1 MAMVRSFRAPRAGAG
16 ESRLYRSFRGVVA
29 VLLGVTLVAAG
40 APLAA
45 VAAPVYQITT
55 RWVSPVPAQLTPGQV
70 VTAEWRVSVNDDAP
84 APSNDPVDNV
94 TAVLTATDGYFSAI
108 PDACLTTGVSP
119 ASALSVS
126 NTVLTC
132 NLGTHN
138 MGTAVVVQTPI
149 IADGSTGDA
158 VTASGVIGGAS
169 ASLPLIPIV
178 TPFKMDINW
187 TNPSAT
193 QTNAGAST
201 DLQFEWTLNLFKGSP
216 AGPNSVSYTIDIVP
230 NPGAA
235 STPLGCVPFSTPG
248 AGSGHPWSGGSH
260 PATQMANSVGCT
272 LTATATPNRYTLT
285 LSGINYAPANI
296 PTLDSAGRPLPTDRN
311 AIASGA
317 VVFRVPTPGSGSVTL
332 QSSAPT
338 YTAAGLPGVTVQD
351 DASNNSATKA
361 FTTPGG
367 WSSAFLPQSVGSSVG
382 AWTGQIQT
390 FGGAQITIQQHWLMH
405 SGQPPATVM
414 QACSV
419 YDPRW
424 MAFNSTVTRA
434 VGTGQVV
441 NFGTLWYYT
450 GSLAAVNPASPS
462 YNPEAL
468 AMNCDQDP
476 GGWSTTPPANL
487 STVKATKLV
496 FTAAETAAYPSASG
510 GFAHY
515 SLVTL
520 SSPSVPAGTDIWKF
534 DSVKIGAAGWSYD
547 PVNLISPTP
556 GLRYSGVN
564 AFRDVVRIASVSPFL
579 EKSADRSSARP
590 GDTATFTLSY
600 AANGGPGAPATVDGY
615 VITDTLPVGLTYVP
629 GSATPAPSVATNG
642 SGQQV
647 LTWTLNGV
655 TTNQTHALTY
665 QTLVG
670 SNVTPGQTLQNA
682 ASAAVGGQSFG
693 PARSSLTVPTSGFT
707 SIGKSADI
715 AYIPNVNGDGVGAG
729 SWTVTLRSS
738 DPLAQAF
745 TDTIDILPYNG
756 DGRGTSF
763 TGDYDLTGVV
773 AGAGATVYY
782 TAASPATLSDDPGVA
797 SNGSA
802 GSVVGNTVGWSTTMP
817 ANPTA
822 VRVIGPALAPGA
834 TQQFTLQ
841 IETDGVEG
849 GDLLVNRAQARTGH
863 TELVMRTSAP
873 ISVANYYSASLKKY
887 VQDAD
892 GVWHDANDVAD
903 YPTFR
908 AGDTAR
914 YRIVVEN
921 TGQGTLTGI
930 VIDDDRF
937 PEGDFTI
944 DELPSGEQEVFE
956 FDATLTAGGSFVNTA
971 CGSADIPD
979 DSQLPPTINCDPAGV
994 EIVNY
999 TTVKSSDPATGST
1012 VHPGDLITYTVTVTQ
1027 SGTVPAAASFS
1038 DDLADVLDDATLNG
1052 PPTASLGTASITD
1065 GVLDWSGTVP
1075 VDGVATITY
1084 AVTVKDSV
1092 PLSEEGDYRLGN
1104 VVTSEGCVDAEDCAT
1119 EHPVADF
1126 RVVKTADPASG
1137 SSVQVGDQVEYTVT
1151 VTQLGTA
1158 PYENA
1163 SLTDDL
1169 SDVLDDATWAGITQQ
1184 PGSGT
1189 ATFATPTLSWSGDLA
1204 DGEVV
1209 TFQYAVDVTAAGD
1222 GRLDNV
1228 VTSDGCWVDTD
1239 CATTHLTG
1247 RYSVVKSS
1255 NPVEGSTVE
1264 PGATVTYTVTVTQ
1277 IGEGHV
1283 ENAAFTDD
1291 LSGVVDDASWV
1302 GDLLAS
1308 SGQASLSG
1316 DTLNWVGDLAV
1327 GQTVTVVYSVLVGDD
1342 GDLTLENVVSSDGCA
1357 TEDDCATEHPIG
1369 TYRTVKTSNP
1379 ASGSD
1384 ITPGD
1389 TIEYTVTVTQDGP
1402 GAVAD
1407 ASFIDDLSLVL
1418 DEATWVGDLTA
1429 SAGTVSFA
1437 SNTVTWNG
1445 PLAVGEVVTVT
1456 YSVVFVGGDDNRIR
1470 NVVSSDGCELLADCV
1485 TTHPGGTYI
1494 VEKASDPDE
1503 GSFVAVG
1510 ETIEYTITVTQIGP
1524 APVDA
1529 SLEDD
1534 LSAVLDDATW
1544 NGDLVASDGV
1554 ADFAGGALT
1563 WSATLQ
1569 PGDVVT
1575 ITYSV
1580 TVTGA
1585 GDTELQNVVT
1595 SDGCISEDSCETS
1608 HVTGDYT
1615 VVKSS
1620 VPGDG
1625 DVQVG
1630 ETIDYTITV
1639 TQSGAG
1645 TVPASLSDDLSDVLD
1660 DATWN
1665 GDLAFTG
1672 GTALFGGT
1680 GINWTGTLAPGAVVQ
1695 ITYSVTVTALGD
1707 GELDNV
1713 VTSDGCESAE
1723 GCDTSHDTGR
1733 YEVVKTSDPASG
1745 STVKAGETIEYTIT
1759 VSHFGVADVPA
1770 SLSDDLTAVL
1780 DDATWNGD
1788 LVASAG
1794 SASFVAPTLTWSGT
1808 LSAGDEVTITYSVDV
1823 TADGDSLLTNVVTS
1837 DGCVSDEDCTT
1848 SHQAG
1853 RYTVSKTSNPVPG
1866 STVQVGDSIVYTVEI
1881 RQEGVA
1887 PLTGVTVTDDLADV
1901 LDDATWNEVGAS
1913 AGSASLTATTLTWS
1927 GDLAVDQ
1934 VVTITYRVTVTAAG
1948 DMTLVNQ
1955 VTPDDAGECIAAP
1968 DQNPDCTTSH
1978 LTGRFEYSKMANPA
1992 HNSDVSVGDEI
2003 TYTVTIE
2010 QVGPGAITSATLV
2023 DDLTDVLD
2031 DATWNDEV
2039 SATSGTPTFA
2049 SPLLTWTGPLSVGAV
2064 VTLTYTVTVT
2074 GDGNTTL
2081 ANVVT
2086 SDHPAGSCVTAS
2098 DGTEDCR
2105 TIHKTGGYVFSKT
2118 SDPGTATE
2126 VVEGSKVT
2134 YTLTITHRGEGAV
2147 TNAQVTDT
2155 LTGVLDDAIWNDDES
2170 ASDGS
2175 VARAG
2180 DVLTW
2185 TGDLAVG
2192 QVVTITYS
2200 VTVNGAGDAALI
2212 NVVES
2217 SDGRSLCDPTAICA
2231 TAHRIVPAPPLAFT
2245 GAELPLGMLVV
2256 ALLGIMTGGVLI
2268 AARQRSR
2275 RFE

>member
-1 MAMVRSFRAPRAGAG
+1 MAMQDSFVAPHSRRSLRGA
-16 ESRLYRSFRGVVA
+16 VA
-29 VLLGVTLVAAG
+29 ALLGITLVAAG
-40 APLAA
+40 APLTA
-45 VAAPVYQITT
+45 VAAPVYQITA
-55 RWVSPVPAQLTPGQV
+55 RWVAPVPAQLSPGQV
-70 VTAEWRVSVNDDAP
+70 VTAEWRVNINDDAP

-94 TAVLTATDGYFSAI
+94 TAVLTATDGRFAAI
-108 PDACLTTGVSP
+108 PDACLTTGVTP
-119 ASALSVS
+119 VSALSVS

-132 NLGTHN
+132 NLGTHD
-138 MGTAVVVQTPI
+138 MGTAVVLQTAI
-149 IADGSTGDA
+149 IAEGSTGDA
-158 VTASGVIGGAS
+158 VTAGGAIGGAS

-193 QTNAGAST
+193 QTNAGSST

-216 AGPNSVSYTIDIVP
+216 AGPSSVSYTIDIVP
-230 NPGAA
+230 NPAA
-235 STPLGCVPFSTPG
+235 GSTPLGCVPFSTPG

-260 PATQMANSVGCT
+260 PAEQMANSVACS
-272 LTATATPNRYTLT
+272 LTATATPNRYTMT

-296 PTLDSAGRPLPTDRN
+296 PTLDSAGRPLPTDRS

-338 YTAAGLPGVTVQD
+338 YTAAGLPGVTAQD
-351 DASNNSATKA
+351 DATNNSATKA

-367 WSSAFLPQSVGSSVG
+367 WSSAFLPQSVGSNVG
-382 AWTGQIQT
+382 AWTGQIRT
-390 FGGAQITIQQHWLMH
+390 FGGAQIAIQQHWLMH

-419 YDPRW
+419 YDTRW
-424 MAFNSTVTRA
+424 MTFDSNISRSVA
-434 VGTGQVV
+434 TGQQV
-441 NFGTLWYYT
+441 NFGTQWYYT
-450 GSLAAVNPASPS
+450 GTSGFVNPASPS
-462 YNPEAL
+462 YNPEAF
-468 AMNCDQDP
+468 AMNCGDQDP
-476 GGWSTTPPANL
+476 GGWTTTPPANL

-496 FTAAETAAYPSASG
+496 FTAAQTAAFPAANG
-510 GFAHY
+510 GFTHF

-520 SSPSVPAGTDIWKF
+520 SPAAPAGTDIWKF
-534 DSVKIGAAGWSYD
+534 DSVKVGAAGWSYD
-547 PVNLISPTP
+547 AVNLISPTP
-556 GLRYSGVN
+556 GLRYAGVN
-564 AFRDVVRIASVSPFL
+564 AFRDVVRIAAVSPYL
-579 EKSADRSSARP
+579 QKAADRSSARP
-590 GDTATFTLSY
+590 GDIATFTLSY
-600 AANGGPGAPATVDGY
+600 AANGGPGSPASVDGY

-629 GSATPAPSVATNG
+629 GSATPAPSVSTNG

-655 TTNQTHALTY
+655 TTNVTHALTY

-670 SNVTPGQTLQNA
+670 SNVTPGQTLMNS
-682 ASAAVGGQSFG
+682 ASATVDGQFFG

-763 TGDYDLTGVV
+763 AGDYDLTGVV

-782 TAASPATLSDDPGVA
+782 TAANPATLSDDPGVA

-802 GSVVGNTVGWSTTMP
+802 GSIVGNTVGWSTTVP

-834 TQQFTLQ
+834 TQQFVVQ
-841 IETDGVEG
+841 IATDGVQG

-873 ISVANYYSASLKKY
+873 ISVANFYSASLKKY
-887 VQDAD
+887 VQDAE

-944 DELPSGEQEVFE
+944 DELPSGEQQVFE
-956 FDATLTAGGSFVNTA
+956 FDGTLTAGGSFVNTA

-999 TTVKSSDPATGST
+999 TTVKSSDPASGST
-1012 VHPGDLITYTVTVTQ
+1012 VSPGDEITYTVTVTQ
-1027 SGTVPAAASFS
+1027 SGTAPAAASFS

-1052 PPTASLGTASITD
+1052 PPTASIGTASITD
-1065 GVLDWSGTVP
+1065 GVLDWSGIVP

-1084 AVTVKDSV
+1084 SVTVKDSL
-1092 PLSEEGDYRLGN
+1092 PLSEDGDYRLGN
-1104 VVTSEGCVDAEDCAT
+1104 VVTSDGCVDAEDCAT

-1126 RVVKTADPASG
+1126 RVVKTADPVSG

-1151 VTQLGTA
+1151 VTQLGEAT
-1158 PYENA
+1158 YENA

-1189 ATFATPTLSWSGDLA
+1189 AIFSDPTLDWSGDLA
-1204 DGEVV
+1204 VGEVV
-1209 TFQYAVDVTAAGD
+1209 TIRYAVDVTAAGD
-1222 GRLDNV
+1222 GLLDNV
-1228 VTSDGCWVDTD
+1228 VTSDGCWVDTE

-1247 RYSVVKSS
+1247 RYTVVKSS

-1264 PGATVTYTVTVTQ
+1264 PGDTVTYTVTVAHT
-1277 IGEGHV
+1277 GEGAV
-1283 ENAAFTDD
+1283 EGAAFTDD
-1291 LSGVVDDASWV
+1291 VSGVLDDASWV

-1316 DTLNWVGDLAV
+1316 ETLSWTGDLAV
-1327 GQTVTVVYSVLVGDD
+1327 GQVVTVTYSVLVGDD
-1342 GDLTLENVVSSDGCA
+1342 GDLTLENVVTSDGCA

-1369 TYRTVKTSNP
+1369 TYRTVKSSNP
-1379 ASGSD
+1379 VSGSD

-1389 TIEYTVTVTQDGP
+1389 TIEYTVTVTQEGT

-1407 ASFIDDLSLVL
+1407 ASFTDDLSQVL
-1418 DEATWVGDLTA
+1418 DESTWVGDLTA

-1437 SNTVTWNG
+1437 GDTVTWNG
-1445 PLAVGEVVTVT
+1445 PLAVGDVVTVT
-1456 YSVVFVGGDDNRIR
+1456 YSVAFNGGDDNRIR
-1470 NVVSSDGCELLADCV
+1470 NVVTSDGCELLADCV

-1494 VEKASDPDE
+1494 VEKASNPDE
-1503 GSFVAVG
+1503 GSFVAEG
-1510 ETIEYTITVTQIGP
+1510 GTIEYTITVTQIGP

-1534 LSAVLDDATW
+1534 LAAVLDDATW

-1554 ADFAGGALT
+1554 AGFAADTLT

-1580 TVTGA
+1580 TVTGD
-1585 GDTELQNVVT
+1585 GDTDLQNVVT
-1595 SDGCISEDSCETS
+1595 SDGCITDDSCETN

-1620 VPGDG
+1620 IPGDG

-1630 ETIDYTITV
+1630 DTIDYTITV

-1645 TVPASLSDDLSDVLD
+1645 TVPASLWDDLSDVLD

-1672 GTALFGGT
+1672 GTAFFGGSD
-1680 GINWTGTLAPGAVVQ
+1680 INWTGSLAPGAVVQ

-1707 GELDNV
+1707 GEIDNV
-1713 VTSDGCESAE
+1713 VTSEGCETAAD
-1723 GCDTSHDTGR
+1723 CDTSHDTGR

-1745 STVKAGETIEYTIT
+1745 STVKAGESIEYTVT
-1759 VSHFGVADVPA
+1759 VTHVGVADVPA
-1770 SLSDDLTAVL
+1770 SLTDDLTAVL

-1788 LVASAG
+1788 LAASAG
-1794 SASFVAPTLTWSGT
+1794 TASFATPTLTWSGT
-1808 LSAGDEVTITYSVDV
+1808 LSQGDVVTITYSVDV

-1837 DGCVSDEDCTT
+1837 DGCASDEDCTT

-1853 RYTVSKTSNPVPG
+1853 RYTVSKTSTPAPG
-1866 STVQVGDSIVYTVEI
+1866 STVQVGDSVVYTVEI
-1881 RQEGVA
+1881 RQEGA
-1887 PLTGVTVTDDLADV
+1887 AALTGVVVTDDLSDV

-1913 AGSASLTATTLTWS
+1913 AGVASLAATTLTWT

-1948 DMTLVNQ
+1948 DMTLLNQ
-1955 VTPDDAGECIAAP
+1955 VTPDEAGECIAAP
-1968 DQNPDCTTSH
+1968 DQNPDCTTTH
-1978 LTGRFEYSKMANPA
+1978 LTGRFEFSKMADPV

-2010 QVGPGAITSATLV
+2010 QIGPGAITSATLV

-2031 DATWNDEV
+2031 DATWNNELIA
-2039 SATSGTPTFA
+2039 SSGTPSFA
-2049 SPLLTWTGPLSVGAV
+2049 APTLTWVGPLSVGAV
-2064 VTLTYTVTVT
+2064 VTITYTVTVT

-2086 SDHPAGSCVTAS
+2086 SDHPAGSCVTAT

-2118 SDPGTATE
+2118 SDPGSATE
-2126 VVEGSKVT
+2126 VVEGSRVT

-2147 TNAQVTDT
+2147 TDAWVTDT
-2155 LTGVLDDAIWNDDES
+2155 LSGVLDDATWNGDET
-2170 ASDGS
+2170 ATDGS
-2175 VARAG
+2175 VERAG
-2180 DVLTW
+2180 EVLNW

-2192 QVVTITYS
+2192 QIVTVTYS
-2200 VTVNGAGDAALI
+2200 VTVRGTGDDALI
-2212 NVVES
+2212 NTVTS
-2217 SDGRSLCDPTAICA
+2217 GDGRSICDPIADCDTV
-2231 TAHRIVPAPPLAFT
+2231 HRIVPAPPLAFT
-2245 GAELPLGMLVV
+2245 GAGLPLGILVT
-2256 ALLGIMTGGVLI
+2256 ALLAVLAGGVLVT
-2268 AARQRSR
+2268 RQRFR
-2275 RFE
+2275 RVAE